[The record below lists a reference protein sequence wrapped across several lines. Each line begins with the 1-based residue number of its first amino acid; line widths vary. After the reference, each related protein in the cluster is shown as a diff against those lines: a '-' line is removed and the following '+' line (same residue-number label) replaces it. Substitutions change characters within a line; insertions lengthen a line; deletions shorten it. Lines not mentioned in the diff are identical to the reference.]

1 MSRKTLSSFSFLS
14 LSLSLS
20 LSPFASF
27 PPFPIVFLYIL
38 PFRQKCCQSFPQK
51 GVLRKRQGELG
62 KGKAAA
68 RPLCP
73 PQICHCPEVS
83 PLPLETYL
91 LPYIQDSQPHPPASE
106 HHVYEFLLTLDF
118 KKLLG
123 GKNAGLVMR
132 NHFVEYQT
140 RISWRISGDPP

>member
-20 LSPFASF
+20 PFASF
-27 PPFPIVFLYIL
+27 PPFPIAFFFKIL

-62 KGKAAA
+62 KRKAVAW
-68 RPLCP
+68 PLCS

-83 PLPLETYL
+83 PSPLETHL
-91 LPYIQDSQPHPPASE
+91 LPYIQDSQPHPPSSE
-106 HHVYEFLLTLDF
+106 HPVYEFLLTLDL
-118 KKLLG
+118 KKNCWGEKCWFGDEESLG
-123 GKNAGLVMR
+123 G
-132 NHFVEYQT
+132 
-140 RISWRISGDPP
+140 ISNQDFL